1 MTDMIKVL
9 NEGLEDVKSAY
20 HELIQEERKRVDAKL
35 AELTAAVM
43 DNGQNSGGHL
53 FAPRGMGVTSSIKTA
68 LAAAMKGEAFKSF
81 REGKAISSG
90 PMPVEVKALTSLQG
104 DPSTEPAGVDVTR
117 VDLGVQTQI
126 FKPIRVME
134 TLPQRSITGGNTIG
148 FNKISFVGGTND
160 ADYQDGE
167 GEEKAEQ
174 DLVAQ
179 WIEAPIVTI
188 AVHTTLSKQVL
199 DDESQLMRA
208 VENLLRYGLAEKVDR
223 ELLSGPGTAR
233 TIDGMITQASP
244 FVADSTAAPADR
256 IGGASAYL
264 AGQGY
269 APQVVYLHPMDWFA
283 IASERTSEGNEYVA
297 GGWNTP
303 AGPSIYGLQAIP
315 TPSITQ
321 GTALVVD
328 PSVAE
333 IGMRQSAEVTISREH
348 NGNLTKNLVTILA
361 ELRLGLLV
369 MDTGGMLT
377 VDLE

>member
-1 MTDMIKVL
+1 MSDNLIEAVKD
-9 NEGLEDVKSAY
+9 GLKNVEQKLDEKF
-20 HELIQEERKRVDAKL
+20 DAKF
-35 AELTAAVM
+35 AAVNAALIEM
-43 DNGQNSGGHL
+43 GQQGGGHL
-53 FAPRGMGVTSSIKTA
+53 FAPSGMGVTSSIKTA
-68 LAAAMKGEAFKSF
+68 LAAAMKGESFKSF

-90 PMPVEVKALTSLQG
+90 PMPIEVKALTSLQG

-117 VDLGVQTQI
+117 VDLGLQTQV

-134 TLPQRSITGGNTIG
+134 TLPQRPISGGNTIG

-167 GEEKAEQ
+167 GEEKADQ

-244 FVADSTAAPADR
+244 FVAESTAAPADR

-303 AGPSIYGLQAIP
+303 VAPSIYGLRAIP

-377 VDLE
+377 VNLE